1 MNTCTWAWNAGGSD
15 TTSGLVS
22 NPATGLV
29 ADQLVD
35 AGGTVIL
42 SETTEWMGAENIL
55 LKRAVTPGAGGAHR
69 EGHPLV

>member
-1 MNTCTWAWNAGGSD
+1 MEQRVEVGIEHLHLGVECGGSD

-35 AGGTVIL
+35 AG
-42 SETTEWMGAENIL
+42 E
-55 LKRAVTPGAGGAHR
+55 R
-69 EGHPLV
+69 